1 MYFTSFS
8 DIYSLCNS
16 FANRNQRTFRPKKSA
31 PSGSKVKSL
40 CYLVTSLS
48 CWLLQEI
55 KTPFGKSRILCSPPI
70 QGGKKLIQTH
80 THTHLYMYVCIYVF
94 SFTLHCYICT
104 NKRCTWM
111 TLPWFHLYNLI
122 MSFLLSYLYVGCCC
136 MLFRAS

>member
-1 MYFTSFS
+1 MLNTLNLILLLMSYKTMYFTSFA

-80 THTHLYMYVCIYVF
+80 THTHFYMYVCIMYSLLFYIVIYVQTSDVHEWHF
-94 SFTLHCYICT
+94 HDSIYII
-104 NKRCTWM
+104 W
-111 TLPWFHLYNLI
+111 
-122 MSFLLSYLYVGCCC
+122 
-136 MLFRAS
+136 